1 MKFKNTKTIHK
12 TNDMK
17 GLLFENINK
26 IYKLLV
32 RMTKKTED
40 TNYHYQE

>member
-1 MKFKNTKTIHK
+1 MKFKNTKTIDK

-40 TNYHYQE
+40 TNYRFQE

>member
-1 MKFKNTKTIHK
+1 MKFKNTKTIDK
-12 TNDMK
+12 TNDLK
-17 GLLFENINK
+17 GLFENINK

>member
-1 MKFKNTKTIHK
+1 MKFKNTKIRN